1 MTTAT
6 MDAAMKT
13 AISTAAMP
21 RLDGVHLIGDLYDC
35 CSDAALLQQLSILEP
50 HVVAAAVHADMLVV
64 GQRFHQF
71 EPAGVTGVVLLAES
85 HVAVHTWP
93 EHRYVT
99 LDVYVCNHTG
109 INRQKAE
116 VLFKTLIDLF
126 KPDHYDRVVVERGRR
141 MLMEH
146 TG

>member
-1 MTTAT
+1 MNTA
-6 MDAAMKT
+6 MSSVS
-13 AISTAAMP
+13 INSTAMP

-35 CSDAALLQQLSILEP
+35 RGDDALLQQFQVLET
-50 HVVAAAVHADMLVV
+50 HLVAAATDAEMLVV

-71 EPAGVTGVVLLAES
+71 EPVGVTGVVLLAES
-85 HVAVHTWP
+85 HLAVHTWP

-126 KPDHYDRVVVERGRR
+126 KPDHYDRVVVERGKR
-141 MLMEH
+141 MLMEY